1 MAGFFVGTSGWNYDP
16 WKADFY
22 RPTSVST
29 APENFALDQFSAVE
43 IEASFYHHVT
53 EHTYFKWRHQ
63 AGPDFRYT
71 LKIPKT
77 ITHQRLMANIELEIS
92 AFWNSVC
99 LLGDR
104 LGAILLQV
112 APDMPLDLGWLRSV
126 LVAFNDPSRVAVEFH
141 APTWQDE
148 EVRAQ
153 LEVLGAAYVNI
164 DTPYKR
170 LKEWVTGRRGYLR
183 LHGRRRWYADS
194 YSTQELAD
202 VAALA
207 RRMAAHGADEVYII
221 FNNDISGDAPQNS
234 HTLQQLLA

>member
-1 MAGFFVGTSGWNYDP
+1 MAGFFVGTSGWSYDP

-22 RPTSVST
+22 RAASAMPAV
-29 APENFALDQFSAVE
+29 ENFSLNQFSAVE
-43 IEASFYHHVT
+43 IEASFYHNVT
-53 EHTYFKWRHQ
+53 EPTYFKWRRQ
-63 AGPDFRYT
+63 AGPAFRYT

-77 ITHQRLMANIELEIS
+77 ITHQRLMANIEVEIA

-112 APDMPLDLGWLRSV
+112 SPDMPLDLGWLRSV
-126 LVAFNDPSRVAVEFH
+126 LVAFSDPSRVAVEFH

-164 DTPYKR
+164 DTPHKR
-170 LKEWVTGRRGYLR
+170 LNEWVTGPRAYLR

-202 VAALA
+202 MAALA

-221 FNNDISGDAPQNS
+221 FNNDMSGDAAQNAKS
-234 HTLQQLLA
+234 LQQILE